1 MKLRT
6 THGSMMQ
13 SDRER
18 KYKLIRRQIID
29 IIVQVDKVK
38 SSRSFKRDMQEI
50 SKYSSE
56 LLKYIVSNVAEKEII
71 SIAEEI
77 PEIDIARFQRHYWY
91 HYLLFPWYFTL
102 MYNELLAKGD
112 IIPLLEDIKNKYNNM
127 CKILNEI
134 IGEE

>member
-1 MKLRT
+1 
-6 THGSMMQ
+6 MQ

-77 PEIDIARFQRHYWY
+77 PEIDIARSQRYYWY